1 MALDRSGRITMK
13 KVLIFT
19 LIGAVGFICGF
30 IATSLEKD
38 IPVEEIIDRYAYDN
52 SQFLDLDGM
61 RVHYRINGDTG
72 ATVVLLHGT
81 ASSLHTWE
89 AWTEALAK
97 EYRVI
102 SFDMP
107 GFGITGPEPNGV
119 YTRERYLKFIDD
131 VLNALDVDSCYMA
144 GNSFGGYMTWSYAA
158 QHPDKVKKIAILN
171 SSGYPRGD
179 QPTPISFRMQKME
192 WLRPIIT
199 HITPRSMV
207 RRSVEVVYEDD
218 SKITDELVNRYR
230 DLLLREGNRAGLMGK
245 TQQITYDF
253 TDEIR
258 QIGCPTLIMWG
269 DNDQLV
275 NVEAAYRFKEDIPH
289 AELLIYEQM
298 GHLPMEEMPER
309 SVRDFMDF
317 LKR

>member
-1 MALDRSGRITMK
+1 MK
-13 KVLIFT
+13 KALLVL
-19 LIGAVGFICGF
+19 LAAVVVLVVGFNV
-30 IATSLEKD
+30 ANYHAD
-38 IPVEEIIDRYAYDN
+38 IPVETIIEKYAYDN

-61 RVHYRINGDTG
+61 KVHYRINGDTG
-72 ATVVLLHGT
+72 ETVVLLHGT

-89 AWTEALAK
+89 GWTKELSK

-131 VLNALDVDSCYMA
+131 VLNALHVDSCYMA

-158 QHPDKVKKIAILN
+158 HHPEKVKKIAILN

-179 QPTPISFRMQKME
+179 QPTPISFKMQKQE
-192 WLRPIIT
+192 WLRPMIT
-199 HITPRSMV
+199 HITPKSLVEKSV
-207 RRSVEVVYEDD
+207 RVVYYDD
-218 SKITDELVNRYR
+218 SKITDALVDRYFE
-230 DLLLREGNRAGLMGK
+230 LLLREGNRGGLMGK

-253 TDEIR
+253 TDEIK
-258 QIGCPTLIMWG
+258 QVQCPTLIMWG
-269 DNDQLV
+269 DSDGLV
-275 NVEAAYRFKEDIPH
+275 NVEAAPRFHEDIPNS
-289 AELLIYEQM
+289 ELLIYENM
-298 GHLPMEEMPER
+298 GHVPMEEIPER
-309 SVRDFMDF
+309 SVQDFMDF